1 MVTDK
6 IASAAKAAID
16 FVVLAAQLKPRP
28 FKANTK
34 TQVLLHALKLCPFK
48 SNTEAQALSRTLKS
62 RLSPDDSPQ
71 HMNRR
76 VRSATWLVV
85 VAICSWGLVLAQT
98 HTTIRHY
105 KERVDDQPPEIAQ
118 AEDAI
123 QKNDFAGAETLLK
136 KALDKDP
143 NNYQAWF
150 DLGFALNRLNRTD
163 ESIAAY
169 RRSVAAKPDVFESN
183 LNLGLMLARAN
194 NPDAEQFLRAATTL
208 KPTDHTQEGQARAWL
223 ALAHLLENKKP
234 EDAFQAYQKASEL
247 TPKDPEPHLSAGLL
261 HERQKEFSDAEA
273 EYKLVLTLDPHSTEA
288 AIGLTNIYMKSGRLG
303 DAEPLLRRLAT
314 ERPDDVGLH
323 LQLGRLLVAQGK
335 KDDAIVEIQTA
346 LKLAP
351 ADSDGERE
359 LADLYASA
367 GKNDLAE
374 AAYRTLVTAH
384 PNDAE
389 LHRGL
394 GQALLRQKKF
404 PEAQQ
409 EFLTALRL
417 KRDSPDVY
425 IDLAFAASENKNY
438 ELTIRALNG
447 RTLLNAEL
455 PPICLF
461 LRASAYDHLRDY
473 KQAAV
478 DYHHFLEVANGKF
491 PDQEWQSTHRL
502 IAIEP
507 KKR

>member
-1 MVTDK
+1 MATSRISGAPGAPARHGRKDG
-6 IASAAKAAID
+6 
-16 FVVLAAQLKPRP
+16 PR
-28 FKANTK
+28 
-34 TQVLLHALKLCPFK
+34 
-48 SNTEAQALSRTLKS
+48 
-62 RLSPDDSPQ
+62 
-71 HMNRR
+71 MNRR
-76 VRSATWLVV
+76 FTNAIMVIALTAWLT
-85 VAICSWGLVLAQT
+85 AGGLGQT
-98 HTTIRHY
+98 HTTVRHY
-105 KERVDDQPPEIAQ
+105 KERIDDTPPEIAH

-136 KALDKDP
+136 KAIDKDP

-150 DLGFALNRLNRTD
+150 DLGFVLNRLARTD

-169 RRSVAAKPDVFESN
+169 RKSVAAKPDVFESN
-183 LNLGLMLARAN
+183 LNLGLMLARAH

-208 KPTDHTQEGQARAWL
+208 KPTEHTEEGQARAWL
-223 ALAHLLENKKP
+223 ALAHLLETKKP
-234 EDAFQAYQKASEL
+234 ADALQAYGKASEL

-273 EYKLVLTLDPHSTEA
+273 EYKQVLTLDPKSTDPHSTEA

-314 ERPDDVGLH
+314 ERSEDAGIH
-323 LQLGRLLVAQGK
+323 LQLGRVLAAEGK
-335 KDDAIVEIQTA
+335 KDDAIAELQTA

-351 ADSDGERE
+351 SDADAQRDI
-359 LADLYASA
+359 ADLYASA

-374 AAYRTLVTAH
+374 SAYRTLVTAQ
-384 PNDAE
+384 PKDPE

-404 PEAQQ
+404 PEAQE
-409 EFLTALRL
+409 EFLVALRL
-417 KRDSPDVY
+417 KRDWPDVY

-438 ELTIRALNG
+438 ELAIRALNG
-447 RTLLNAEL
+447 RTMLNVEMPA
-455 PPICLF
+455 ICF
-461 LRASAYDHLRDY
+461 FVRASAYDHLRDY

-478 DYHHFLEVANGKF
+478 DYHHFLDVANGKY
-491 PDQEWQSTHRL
+491 PDQEWQATHRL

>member
-1 MVTDK
+1 MVTGRILVESRAPSPGTSGPRMK
-6 IASAAKAAID
+6 RPLATAILLIALTAAA
-16 FVVLAAQLKPRP
+16 
-28 FKANTK
+28 
-34 TQVLLHALKLCPFK
+34 
-48 SNTEAQALSRTLKS
+48 
-62 RLSPDDSPQ
+62 
-71 HMNRR
+71 
-76 VRSATWLVV
+76 
-85 VAICSWGLVLAQT
+85 LAQT

-105 KERVDDQPPEIAQ
+105 KERIDDTPPEIAQ

-123 QKNDFAGAETLLK
+123 QKNDFTGAETLLK
-136 KALDKDP
+136 KAIDKDP
-143 NNYQAWF
+143 KNYQAWF
-150 DLGFALNRLNRTD
+150 DLGFVLNRLGRVED
-163 ESIAAY
+163 SIHAY
-169 RRSVAAKPDVFESN
+169 RQSVAAKPEVFETN
-183 LNLGLMLARAN
+183 LNLGLMLVRFN
-194 NPDAEQFLRAATTL
+194 SPEAERYLRAATGL
-208 KPTDHTQEGQARAWL
+208 KPTDHVEEGQARAWL
-223 ALAHLLENKKP
+223 ALAHLLENTKP
-234 EDAFQAYQKASEL
+234 EDALAAYRKASEL

-261 HERQKEFSDAEA
+261 QERQKEFSAAEA
-273 EYKLVLTLDPHSTEA
+273 EYKQVLAVDPHSTEA
-288 AIGLTNIYMKSGRLG
+288 AIGLTNLYMKSGRLG
-303 DAEPLLRRLAT
+303 EAEPLLRRLAT
-314 ERPDDVGLH
+314 ERPDDAGIH
-323 LQLGRLLVAQGK
+323 LQLGRVLAGQSK
-335 KDDAIVEIQTA
+335 KDDAITEIQTA

-351 ADSDGERE
+351 ADSDAQRE
-359 LADLYASA
+359 IADLYSSA

-374 AAYRTLVTAH
+374 NTYRALVTTQ
-384 PNDAE
+384 PKDPE

-425 IDLAFAASENKNY
+425 VDLAFAASENKNY

-455 PPICLF
+455 PAICFF

-478 DYHHFLEVANGKF
+478 DYHHFLDVANGKY
-491 PDQEWQSTHRL
+491 PDQEWQATHRL